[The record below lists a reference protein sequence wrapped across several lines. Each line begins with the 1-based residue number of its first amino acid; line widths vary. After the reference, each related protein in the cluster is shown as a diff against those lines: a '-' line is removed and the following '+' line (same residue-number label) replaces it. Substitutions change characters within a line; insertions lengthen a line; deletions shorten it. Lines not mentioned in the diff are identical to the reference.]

1 MQQYFFLIFQDLFNG
16 RVLGIS
22 KENQGL
28 YILNTA
34 VTTKPSNDQV
44 SSGECAKETAY
55 KRIRPISFNST
66 ADSLSSLWH
75 KRLGHAP
82 LKVLSR
88 IKELNIVSV
97 HEYHCSICPI
107 AKQSRLPFP
116 TSLSHSISVFDI
128 IHGDVWGPYR
138 VPNHDG
144 KRYFFNT
151 CG

>member
-1 MQQYFFLIFQDLFNG
+1 M
-16 RVLGIS
+16 
-22 KENQGL
+22 
-28 YILNTA
+28 YILNNA

-44 SSGECAKETAY
+44 SSEQCAKEAAY

-97 HEYHCSICPI
+97 HDHHCSICPI

-116 TSLSHSISVFDI
+116 SSLSHSGSVFDI
-128 IHGDVWGPYR
+128 IYGDVWGPYR
-138 VPNHDG
+138 VPNQMVKG
-144 KRYFFNT
+144 IF
-151 CG
+151 